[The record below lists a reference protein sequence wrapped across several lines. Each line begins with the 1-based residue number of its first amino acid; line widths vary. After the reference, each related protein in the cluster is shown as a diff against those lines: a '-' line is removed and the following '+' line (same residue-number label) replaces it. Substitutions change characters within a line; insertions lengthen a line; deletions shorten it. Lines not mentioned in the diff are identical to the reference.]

1 MSEEYFRG
9 YSDAHDDLMV
19 QIKED
24 MEITKKKLDDIF
36 DNYGKDENMSKDNQ
50 YIQMNQLIGR
60 RSTWELV
67 LLYLLINNDGKKGCS
82 INAHLREGMT

>member
-24 MEITKKKLDDIF
+24 MELIEQELDGIF
-36 DNYGKDENMSKDNQ
+36 EKYGNDDNKSRDYKFSELNN
-50 YIQMNQLIGR
+50 LIGQKR
-60 RSTWELV
+60 AFNLLR
-67 LLYLLINNDGKKGCS
+67 LYLLINNDGKKGCS
-82 INAHLREGMT
+82 INAHLREVQ